1 MHDLMKT
8 LCLILSCLLGFAAVS
23 AQPLQRVAPEQV
35 GMDSQRLL
43 WADEAINQAIAQ
55 KEIPGAVLA
64 VVRHGKMAYLKA
76 YGNKSLIPK
85 VEPMTTATVFDMAS
99 CSKSM
104 STAICVATL
113 C

>member
-23 AQPLQRVAPEQV
+23 AQPLQRVVPEQV

-55 KEIPGAVLA
+55 KKYRELYWLSYV
-64 VVRHGKMAYLKA
+64 
-76 YGNKSLIPK
+76 
-85 VEPMTTATVFDMAS
+85 TARWP
-99 CSKSM
+99 
-104 STAICVATL
+104 I
-113 C
+113 